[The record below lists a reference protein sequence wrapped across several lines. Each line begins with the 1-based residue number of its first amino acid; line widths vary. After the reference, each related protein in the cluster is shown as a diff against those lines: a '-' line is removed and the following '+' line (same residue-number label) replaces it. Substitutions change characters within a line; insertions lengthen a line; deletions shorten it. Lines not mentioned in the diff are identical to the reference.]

1 MLNVPMFSL
10 FPIAASLSVSVDETG
25 ILMGSPDS
33 FRQTRYLDMI
43 MIKLIINI
51 IY

>member
-25 ILMGSPDS
+25 ILMGSPDRIRAS
-33 FRQTRYLDMI
+33 TYSHNLAPGTFTHKD
-43 MIKLIINI
+43 K
-51 IY
+51 